1 MYLFL
6 FILSFVVC
14 LFIMWIFV
22 VGQLFVGLVAVV
34 LGPLFGLLAAMRVA
48 PSLFLVRS
56 WFFFE
61 LMGGCL
67 VVCLWLVA
75 GPSVFWKS

>member
-1 MYLFL
+1 M
-6 FILSFVVC
+6 
-14 LFIMWIFV
+14 
-22 VGQLFVGLVAVV
+22 GLVAVV
-34 LGPLFGLLAAMRVA
+34 FGPLFGLLAAMRVA

-56 WFFFE
+56 CFFFE
-61 LMGGCL
+61 LMGDCL